1 MPYDGLF
8 SFLRRTCKRAE
19 KIWKECVNALWRA
32 FFISTVCGDRW
43 AWTSQC
49 MCQCPMTG
57 FFHFYVCA
65 VYYANASMKC
75 VNALWRA
82 FFISTDLRET
92 LEYDF
97 NVGVNALWR
106 AFFISTA
113 ANAVEQYEEMGW
125 CQCPMTGFF
134 HFYKHIRKAINLIQK
149 VSMPYDGLFS
159 FLHLNLE
166 ECKIQEYGG
175 VNALWRAFFIST
187 YWPLWCRC
195 SCTLRGCQC
204 PMTGFFH
211 FYPTGIVRTVGM
223 LPVCVNALW
232 RAFSFLQRR
241 KKWKKLLS

>member
-134 HFYKHIRKAINLIQK
+134 HFYTLTSKSVRYRSMG

-159 FLHLNLE
+159 FLRIGRYDVAAPVH
-166 ECKIQEYGG
+166 CGG

-187 YWPLWCRC
+187 PLG
-195 SCTLRGCQC
+195 S
-204 PMTGFFH
+204 
-211 FYPTGIVRTVGM
+211 
-223 LPVCVNALW
+223 
-232 RAFSFLQRR
+232 
-241 KKWKKLLS
+241 